1 MVLKGQDVIQLGQL
15 QNVDAPVLEKESMM
29 TSLAC
34 RLRLSDMNLKQ
45 NQSIETFVE
54 AENKSLFLNRHFFN
68 NKKKK
73 QIFFKIE
80 LFGFFFCL
88 FVFCHLS
95 KNQTRAFK
103 QFPKH

>member
-54 AENKSLFLNRHFFN
+54 AENKSLFLNHHFFS
-68 NKKKK
+68 
-73 QIFFKIE
+73 I
-80 LFGFFFCL
+80 
-88 FVFCHLS
+88 
-95 KNQTRAFK
+95 
-103 QFPKH
+103 